1 MNSKPNQPS
10 ATTPPALTATDLK
23 ALADTLPGWTI
34 GADALEKH
42 WRLDDFSQAM
52 QLANAV
58 AELAERLNHHPDL
71 HIGWG
76 RCSVL
81 WTTHDAG
88 GVTALD
94 VDAARQTEALA
105 ASLGARP
112 QATDESRA

>member
-1 MNSKPNQPS
+1 MNTKINPPS
-10 ATTPPALTATDLK
+10 TPVPTALAATELK

-34 GADALEKH
+34 GADALKKH

-76 RCSVL
+76 RCSVR
-81 WTTHDAG
+81 WTTHDAC
-88 GVTALD
+88 GVTTLD
-94 VDAARQTEALA
+94 VDAARQTDTLA
-105 ASLGARP
+105 AGLGARP
-112 QATDESRA
+112 QAADESRA

>member
-1 MNSKPNQPS
+1 MDSKPNQS
-10 ATTPPALTATDLK
+10 SKLALQALTATELK
-23 ALADTLPGWTI
+23 AIADTLPGWTI
-34 GADALEKH
+34 DAHALEKH

-52 QLANAV
+52 HLANAV

-76 RCSVL
+76 RCSVR

-105 ASLGARP
+105 AGLGARP
-112 QATDESRA
+112 QAAEESRA